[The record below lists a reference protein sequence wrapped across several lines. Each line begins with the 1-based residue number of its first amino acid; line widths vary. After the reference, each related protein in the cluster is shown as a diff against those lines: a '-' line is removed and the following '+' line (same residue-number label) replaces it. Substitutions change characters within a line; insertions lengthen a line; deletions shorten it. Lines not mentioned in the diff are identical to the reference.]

1 MRYAVTLRGRA
12 TETHRHGTV
21 STVFVEAETGD
32 EAAAAA
38 FKPYHIVSG
47 VEPAPAPEAKKKAR
61 A

>member
-12 TETHRHGTV
+12 TELHRHGTTEV
-21 STVFVEAETGD
+21 VFVEAESGD
-32 EAAAAA
+32 EAADKA

-47 VEPAPAPEAKKKAR
+47 VEPAPEAKKKAR

>member
-21 STVFVEAETGD
+21 ETVFVEAETGD

-38 FKPYHIVSG
+38 FKPFHIISG
-47 VEPAPAPEAKKKAR
+47 VEPAPEAKKKAR